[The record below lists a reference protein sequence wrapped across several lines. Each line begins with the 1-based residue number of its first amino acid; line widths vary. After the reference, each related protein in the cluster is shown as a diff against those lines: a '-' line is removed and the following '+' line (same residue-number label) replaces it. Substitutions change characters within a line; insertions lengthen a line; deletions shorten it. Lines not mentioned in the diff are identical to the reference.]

1 MTAVTKDLV
10 SDLLESRWSG
20 KFDIWDFIDFVNE
33 NEPGITLTEFKERLW
48 DHIYYNNSYVK
59 EDDTAVIHS
68 FIVVKPD
75 ETA

>member
-10 SDLLESRWSG
+10 SDLLESHWAG
-20 KFDIWDFIDFVNE
+20 VFDIWDFIDFVNE
-33 NEPGITLTEFKERLW
+33 NEPGITLMQFKERLW